1 MSAISKDELCPR
13 CGAWKGIA
21 NTICENCYQKELEA
35 DAAVDARINALMFP
49 LKKKSLLDGMTGKE
63 RKEYPIVSGCL
74 DYFRDALLEVSH
86 VSWLGNQKHN
96 PGQPLHWAR
105 GKSTDEIDA
114 LGRHL
119 ACREQMDK
127 IHPEHEAIEEA
138 AQMAWR
144 SLAFLQKLLEAK
156 YNLELPPGCKDIPWF
171 NGPRATPEG
180 KPV

>member
-1 MSAISKDELCPR
+1 MVNG
-13 CGAWKGIA
+13 CGKPWRGEWTALKGID
-21 NTICENCYQKELEA
+21 NESICEYCYQKELEA
-35 DAAVDARINALMFP
+35 DVINALMLP
-49 LKKKSLLDGMTGKE
+49 KKSLLDGMTSEE
-63 RKEYPIVSGCL
+63 RKEYPIISGCL
-74 DYFRDALLEVSH
+74 DYFRDALLLISH